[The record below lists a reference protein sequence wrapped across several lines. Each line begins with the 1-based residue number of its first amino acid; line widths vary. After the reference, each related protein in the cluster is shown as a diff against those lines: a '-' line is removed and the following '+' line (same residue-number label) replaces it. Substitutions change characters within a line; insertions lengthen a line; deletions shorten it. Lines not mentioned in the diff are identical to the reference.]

1 LPPRP
6 TADVPSFPPGV
17 LNVDKA
23 AGETSFAVVNRLR
36 RLTGAHRVGHAGTL
50 DPLATGVLPI
60 LFESATRL
68 AEFALRLEKTYVA
81 DIHLGY
87 TTATDDAEA
96 EREPVGD
103 PGRLTADDLTQ
114 ALTAFSGR
122 ILQEPPAFSAVKVDG
137 KRAYKL
143 ARQGEDPRPKA
154 REVEVYEVRLLEF
167 TPGSKVHYHG
177 LTAHWT
183 LGVLIE
189 AVTGRDFRDVIR
201 ETVAEPLGL
210 GRELYVGLP
219 ESEFARTAD
228 MHEPT
233 AKGDGYQ
240 PSAEPN
246 TADWRRGGAPGGA
259 GYGTARAMAA
269 LYQMML
275 AGGELN
281 GTRIISPLSFFHSQ
295 VIVSGGPCGGSHL
308 RAASDHFTGSPG
320 SSPII
325 KSPR

>member
-1 LPPRP
+1 MREDRSASGNDRIGRIQAADARSERRVLPP
-6 TADVPSFPPGV
+6 FPAGV

-68 AEFALRLEKTYVA
+68 AEFALRLPKTYVA

-96 EREPVGD
+96 EREPIGD
-103 PGRLTADDLTQ
+103 PSALNADDLVE

-122 ILQEPPAFSAVKVDG
+122 IMQEPPAFSAVKVEG

-167 TPGSKVHYHG
+167 TPGANAVARVEVRCGSGTYLRSIARDLGRRLEVGGYLGRLIRTAYGG
-177 LTAHWT
+177 LEIESAVQAGELTTAEEVRGRLLPAEVILPHMERVR
-183 LGVLIE
+183 LNIEQEAMVRQGRAVRVLPEPGPGLIR
-189 AVTGRDFRDVIR
+189 AHDSTGRL
-201 ETVAEPLGL
+201 VALGHADPL
-210 GRELYVGLP
+210 RRTFVP
-219 ESEFARTAD
+219 E
-228 MHEPT
+228 
-233 AKGDGYQ
+233 KV
-240 PSAEPN
+240 
-246 TADWRRGGAPGGA
+246 
-259 GYGTARAMAA
+259 
-269 LYQMML
+269 
-275 AGGELN
+275 
-281 GTRIISPLSFFHSQ
+281 LS
-295 VIVSGGPCGGSHL
+295 
-308 RAASDHFTGSPG
+308 
-320 SSPII
+320 
-325 KSPR
+325 